1 MTSLKFQIDG
11 LDVEIT
17 HPEVKLTKPKL
28 SSSLAQ
34 FVCPQCGRK
43 TLSVE
48 KGDVENAGKHMSAPD
63 SKGVRKAVKGI
74 FDAVKTGFEIS
85 KERREIED
93 EKSDF
98 IGYVK
103 KLSFWRRKNK
113 GKFEY
118 ASNGGETSIPIT
130 CSICNTH
137 YSLRVEITNP
147 VKIEYEIDL
156 VDVDFKAEKREDL
169 IKIYQQRGIDS
180 SDENLTLLE
189 SICASS
195 LPYSEHAK
203 DFLLRIKQ
211 LYDDREKVSEV
222 IADLKISVGEAK
234 FESESGQKWLNDLSS
249 ILGDGSKFLQR
260 NLDEQLSACLQSIV
274 EFAESPIPMEE

>member
-17 HPEVKLTKPKL
+17 HPEAKLTKPKL

-34 FVCPQCGRK
+34 FVCPQCGRR

-85 KERREIED
+85 KERQGIED

-98 IGYVK
+98 IQYVK
-103 KLSFWRRKNK
+103 KLSIWRRKNQ

-118 ASNGGETSIPIT
+118 ASNGGETSILIT
-130 CSICNTH
+130 CPICNSH
-137 YSLRVEITNP
+137 YSLRVGITNP
-147 VKIEYEIDL
+147 VPIEYEDV

-169 IKIYQQRGIDS
+169 IKIYQQRGINE
-180 SDENLTLLE
+180 SDKNLTLLE
-189 SICASS
+189 SICAAST
-195 LPYSEHAK
+195 PYSEHAEG
-203 DFLLRIKQ
+203 FLLSIKQ
-211 LYDDREKVSEV
+211 LLDDREKVSEV

-260 NLDEQLSACLQSIV
+260 NLDEQLSAYLKSIE
-274 EFAESPIPMEE
+274 EFATSPIPEEVA